1 MNKER
6 NLNFGLLLRKYKKI
20 FILIFTLI
28 IGLPAGTAW
37 ISRTEVTEADAGLRY
52 YAFDVGQGDSSLFI
66 LPDGKTILVDAG
78 PEDAGKKLV
87 KELKKLGVKKIDL
100 LVATHPHSDHIGG
113 MRRIISNFQIGKIW
127 DSGFISNSPLQKN
140 FYSTIQNKAIPFGR
154 PKRGHSEK
162 MGDVLVQVLAP
173 ARLIRGTKRDAN
185 NNCLVMNIKYGST
198 DFLMLADMEREQRST
213 VSPLPR
219 AAVLKASHHGSSNG
233 TDISLLKEV
242 RPYFIILSY
251 GRNNSYGYPH
261 KEVVRAVSSSGII
274 RLDTKDGTVRIVS
287 DGKKLSY
294 PKKKEAGEN
303 GG

>member
-1 MNKER
+1 
-6 NLNFGLLLRKYKKI
+6 LNFTLLLKK
-20 FILIFTLI
+20 FHKILILLFSLI
-28 IGLPAGTAW
+28 ICLVAGSAW
-37 ISRTEVTEADAGLRY
+37 INRTEVPEADGKLRF
-52 YAFDVGQGDSSLFI
+52 YAFYVGQGDSSLFF
-66 LPDGKTILVDAG
+66 LPNGETILIDAG
-78 PEDAGKKLV
+78 PEEAGKKLV

-140 FYSTIQNKAIPFGR
+140 FYSTIQSKEIPFGR

-287 DGKKLSY
+287 DGEKLSY
-294 PKKKEAGEN
+294 PPKREAGEN

>member
-1 MNKER
+1 M
-6 NLNFGLLLRKYKKI
+6 NFGLLLKKYNKI
-20 FILIFTLI
+20 FILLFTLI
-28 IGLPAGTAW
+28 ICLVAGSAW
-37 ISRTEVTEADAGLRY
+37 MNRTEVTEAEGKLRF
-52 YAFDVGQGDSSLFI
+52 YAFYVGQGDSSLFV
-66 LPDGKTILVDAG
+66 LPDGETILIDAG
-78 PEDAGKKLV
+78 PEDGGKKLV
-87 KELKKLGVKKIDL
+87 RDLKKLGIKKIDL

-113 MRRIISNFQIGKIW
+113 MRQVISNFQIGKIW

-140 FYSTIQNKAIPFGR
+140 FYSTIQKKNIPFGR

-162 MGDVLVQVLAP
+162 MGDVLVEVLAP

-185 NNCLVMNIKYGST
+185 NNCLVLNIKYGST

-213 VSPLPR
+213 VRPLPR

-233 TDISLLKEV
+233 TDMSLLKEV

-261 KEVVRAVSSSGII
+261 KEVVSAVSSSGII

-287 DGKKLSY
+287 DGEKISY
-294 PKKKEAGEN
+294 PQKREAGEN

>member
-1 MNKER
+1 MN
-6 NLNFGLLLRKYKKI
+6 FTLLLKK
-20 FILIFTLI
+20 FHKILILLFSLI
-28 IGLPAGTAW
+28 ICLVAGSAW
-37 ISRTEVTEADAGLRY
+37 INRTEVPEADGKLRF
-52 YAFDVGQGDSSLFI
+52 YAFYVGQGDSSLFI

-78 PEDAGKKLV
+78 PEDAGKKIV

-140 FYSTIQNKAIPFGR
+140 FYSTIQNKEIPFGR

-233 TDISLLKEV
+233 TDMSLLKEV

-261 KEVVRAVSSSGII
+261 KEVVRAVSSLGII
-274 RLDTKDGTVRIVS
+274 RLDTKDGTIRIVS
-287 DGKKLSY
+287 DGEKISY
-294 PKKKEAGEN
+294 PQSREVVKN

>member
-1 MNKER
+1 MN
-6 NLNFGLLLRKYKKI
+6 FTLLLKK
-20 FILIFTLI
+20 FHKILILLFSLI
-28 IGLPAGTAW
+28 ICLVAGSAW
-37 ISRTEVTEADAGLRY
+37 INRTEVPEADGKLRF
-52 YAFDVGQGDSSLFI
+52 YAFYVGQGDSSLFI
-66 LPDGKTILVDAG
+66 LPDGKTILIDAG

-140 FYSTIQNKAIPFGR
+140 FYSTIQNKEIPFGR

-233 TDISLLKEV
+233 TDMSLLKEV

-261 KEVVRAVSSSGII
+261 KEVVRAVSSLGII

-287 DGKKLSY
+287 DGENISY
-294 PKKKEAGEN
+294 PQNREAGKN
-303 GG
+303 GS

>member
-1 MNKER
+1 M
-6 NLNFGLLLRKYKKI
+6 
-20 FILIFTLI
+20 
-28 IGLPAGTAW
+28 
-37 ISRTEVTEADAGLRY
+37 
-52 YAFDVGQGDSSLFI
+52 
-66 LPDGKTILVDAG
+66 
-78 PEDAGKKLV
+78 
-87 KELKKLGVKKIDL
+87 
-100 LVATHPHSDHIGG
+100 VATHPHSDHIGG

-140 FYSTIQNKAIPFGR
+140 FYSTIQNKEIPFGR

-261 KEVVRAVSSSGII
+261 KEVVRAVSSLGII

-287 DGKKLSY
+287 DGENISY
-294 PKKKEAGEN
+294 PQNREAGKN
-303 GG
+303 GS